1 MKNPHRRIKLKKK
14 SKGRAHF
21 SAPSHIRRRLMSSHL
36 SKDLRKKYNVRALP
50 IKRGD
55 EVLIVKGKYK
65 ASKGKV
71 TSVYRK
77 KMGYSY

>member
-1 MKNPHRRIKLKKK
+1 
-14 SKGRAHF
+14 
-21 SAPSHIRRRLMSSHL
+21 MSSHL

-77 KMGYSY
+77 KWVIHIEKITRMKANGIFFI

>member
-1 MKNPHRRIKLKKK
+1 
-14 SKGRAHF
+14 
-21 SAPSHIRRRLMSSHL
+21 MSSHL

-77 KMGYSY
+77 KWVIHIEKITRMKANGIIYNQYIRCLIINPYLTI